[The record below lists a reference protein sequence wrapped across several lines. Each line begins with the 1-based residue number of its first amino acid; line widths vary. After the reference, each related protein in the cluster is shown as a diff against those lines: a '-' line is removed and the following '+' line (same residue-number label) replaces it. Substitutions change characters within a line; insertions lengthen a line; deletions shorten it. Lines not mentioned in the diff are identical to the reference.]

1 MTVSSLPPKTQPSP
15 RPAWQ
20 RWAHENLFSSPWN
33 SFLTVIAFAFVVWV
47 AYSLSVWAFTQARW
61 PVIPANFRILMV
73 GSYPN
78 EQMWRVWMTL
88 LMVSLTAGV
97 QWAAISRGLPLFRR
111 EGVPAWPFVVAVLIA
126 VFTAV
131 TQAGWPSGL
140 LVPASVVA
148 LLVGFFAAR
157 AAGAISGTAL
167 NLVWAALFLIA
178 LVILN
183 WDFGS
188 GGVQTKAFG
197 GLLLTLLLSIV
208 GIVASFPLGVLLAVG
223 RTSAYPIISAIC
235 TVFIEAV
242 RGTPLVVVLFIA
254 QLFVPLLLGGVNI
267 DPVIRAMVGITI
279 FSAAYLAENVRG
291 GLQSVPG
298 GQIEAARAIGL
309 SGTQTL
315 LLIVLPQ
322 ALKAVLPVLTGQFI
336 ALLKDTSLV
345 TIIGLKDLT
354 GIAEAIRANP
364 DWIGRSNEL
373 YFTISVIYFILSYA
387 ISLAARRL
395 EKQLNTN
402 R

>member
-1 MTVSSLPPKTQPSP
+1 MTVSSSAP
-15 RPAWQ
+15 RPRRSLPAWQ
-20 RWAHENLFSSPWN
+20 RWVRENLFSSPWN
-33 SFLTVIAFAFVVWV
+33 AFLTVVSLAFAIWIVS
-47 AYSLSVWAFTQARW
+47 SLAIWAFTQARW
-61 PVIPANFRILMV
+61 AVIPANFRILMV
-73 GSYPN
+73 GPYPI
-78 EQMWRVWMTL
+78 EQMWRVWTAL
-88 LMVSLTAGV
+88 VVVSLTAGL
-97 QWAAISRGLPLFRR
+97 QWGAVSRGAALFRPG
-111 EGVPAWPFVVAVLIA
+111 GVPAWPFIAAALIA

-140 LVPASVVA
+140 LVPASVIA
-148 LLVGFFAAR
+148 LMVGFFVSR
-157 AAGAISGTAL
+157 AASGISSRAL
-167 NLVWAALFLIA
+167 NFIWFGVFALSM
-178 LVILN
+178 VILN

-188 GGVQTKAFG
+188 GGVQTRAFG
-197 GLLLTLLLSIV
+197 GLLLTLLLSVV
-208 GIVASFPLGVLLAVG
+208 GIVASFPIGVLLAIG
-223 RTSAYPIISAIC
+223 RTSDYPIISAIC

-267 DPVIRAMVGITI
+267 DPVVRAMVGITI

-291 GLQSVPG
+291 GLQSVPS
-298 GQIEAARAIGL
+298 GQVEAARAVGL

-315 LLIVLPQ
+315 TLIVLPQ

-373 YFTISVIYFILSYA
+373 YFTISVIYFIFSYA
-387 ISLAARRL
+387 ISMAARRL
-395 EKQLNTN
+395 ERQLNTN